1 MATFKVSD
9 TWVCDAIAVTF
20 KARLQA
26 RIEERLLEVAK
37 QECAEAARLAVNDVA
52 ARAVAW
58 RNDYEDRIHIQLR
71 VDGIDVPVD
80 PPN

>member
-1 MATFKVSD
+1 MATAEVTDK
-9 TWVCDAIAVTF
+9 WVCEAVAGVF

-26 RIEERLLEVAK
+26 QIEERLLEVAK
-37 QECAEAARLAVNDVA
+37 LECAEAARLAVNDVA

>member
-1 MATFKVSD
+1 MATAEVTD
-9 TWVCDAIAVTF
+9 TLVCDAIAGVF

-26 RIEERLLEVAK
+26 QIEKSLLEVAK
-37 QECAEAARLAVNDVA
+37 QECAEAARLAVKDVA
-52 ARAVAW
+52 ARAVTW
-58 RNDYEDRIHIQLR
+58 RNDYEGRIHIQLR